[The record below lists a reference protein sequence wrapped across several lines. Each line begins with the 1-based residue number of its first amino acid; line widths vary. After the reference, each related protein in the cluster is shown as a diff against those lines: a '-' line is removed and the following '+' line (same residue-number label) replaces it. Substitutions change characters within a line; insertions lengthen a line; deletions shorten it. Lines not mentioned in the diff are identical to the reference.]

1 MSKHSNLTFNRKSKI
16 VNPKSSCY
24 GTAMLPTPKSLILG
38 ENMRWIYI
46 SPHFDDAVLS
56 CGGLIWEQT
65 HSGISVEIWT
75 VMAGDPP
82 PGPESEMAQ
91 VMHATWHQSQGSRE
105 SGTGLETVALR
116 RGEDQNAARRVGAS
130 IHHLPFPDA
139 IYRRSTTGTLFY
151 PEGIFVPPHPRE
163 TSLLEEIARLVA
175 TKLTQYDT
183 IVCPLALGGHV
194 DHIVTRKAIESLGRP
209 LWYYADV
216 PYAMRN
222 PDELLPATSEM
233 TGKSF
238 FISAQ
243 GLAGWQES
251 ITAHASQITSL
262 FMDVQDMRQKIKEYS
277 QSRNG
282 LMLWERE

>member
-1 MSKHSNLTFNRKSKI
+1 MLP
-16 VNPKSSCY
+16 NPKSR
-24 GTAMLPTPKSLILG
+24 ILG

-65 HSGISVEIWT
+65 HSGIPVEIWT

-82 PGPESEMAQ
+82 TGQESEMAK
-91 VMHATWHQSQGSRE
+91 VMHATWQSGS
-105 SGTGLETVALR
+105 GLETVALR

-130 IHHLPFPDA
+130 IYHFPFPDA
-139 IYRRSTTGTLFY
+139 IYRRSATGTLFY
-151 PEGIFVPPHPRE
+151 PEGIFVAPHPRE
-163 TSLLEEIARLVA
+163 IALVNEIARLVA

-183 IVCPLALGGHV
+183 VVCPLTLGSHV
-194 DHIVTRKAIESLGRP
+194 DHLITRKALESLGRP

-216 PYAMRN
+216 PYVIRN
-222 PDELLPATSEM
+222 PDELVFAAGDM

-251 ITAHASQITSL
+251 IAAHASQITSL
-262 FMDVQDMRQKIKEYS
+262 FVDLPDMRQKIKEYM
-277 QSRNG
+277 QSRG
-282 LMLWERE
+282 GITLWERE